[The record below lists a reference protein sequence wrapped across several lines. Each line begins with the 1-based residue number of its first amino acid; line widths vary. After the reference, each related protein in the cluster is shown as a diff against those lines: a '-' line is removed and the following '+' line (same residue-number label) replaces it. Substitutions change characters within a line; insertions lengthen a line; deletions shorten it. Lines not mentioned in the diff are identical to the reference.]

1 MKKILILVFTLFSV
15 LILTGCKDDP
25 LPGERGSGTR
35 YVYKYSYDDYKELC
49 DNSKDYFHGDGRDL
63 TEPIPDYQFEGVV
76 KKVYEIPTL
85 CSCTKEERP
94 GDNKTTCPNYIY
106 RGTVTLY
113 CYTDEN
119 NAFMLS
125 FKEPMD
131 LNFAVDRDN
140 DFTRY
145 EESNGEV
152 HYMATIVAG
161 ARGSVKY
168 IFNAY
173 QTTEEKTYHV
183 DDTSLGTHTSNYTE
197 EEIKYWFDLTFNT
210 MKEYHKEIEGK
221 D

>member
-1 MKKILILVFTLFSV
+1 MKKILILVFTFFSLF
-15 LILTGCKDDP
+15 ILAGCQEEP

-76 KKVYEIPTL
+76 KKVYEVATL

-94 GDNKTTCPNYIY
+94 DDNKTTCPNYIY
-106 RGTVTLY
+106 RGAVTLY

-125 FKEPMD
+125 FSEPMD
-131 LNFAVDRDN
+131 LIFGGGENPLQTIKD
-140 DFTRY
+140 
-145 EESNGEV
+145 ENGIP
-152 HYMATIVAG
+152 HYMAQI
-161 ARGSVKY
+161 RGRGGSMRYSFYVHP
-168 IFNAY
+168 
-173 QTTEEKTYHV
+173 TTEEKTFWINDPSY
-183 DDTSLGTHTSNYTE
+183 GTYTSNYTE
-197 EEIKYWFDLTFNT
+197 EEMKYWFDLTFNT